1 MSPLRRLL
9 DLVYP
14 PRCYACD
21 APAPAPGFCTAC
33 RAALVPPPAAPC
45 PVCDHPT
52 ATAASP
58 QRVCGRCLADP
69 PAFRRARACFLFR
82 SSGHDDPLRT
92 AVHRYKYGRDT
103 ALASGLG
110 TLLAAGRHRL
120 DACDVVVPVP
130 LHVERL
136 RWRGF
141 NQALLLAR
149 RLCRAG
155 GARLAVDCL
164 VRSRPTL
171 PQVELD
177 ENARRHNVAG
187 AFAVARRDAVAGR
200 RVLLVD
206 DVLTTGSTVDECSR
220 ALRRA
225 GAAAVDVL
233 VLARAVR
240 A

>member
-1 MSPLRRLL
+1 MSPLQRLL

-33 RAALVPPPAAPC
+33 SSALLPPPAAHC
-45 PVCDHPT
+45 PVCDHPV

-58 QRVCGRCLADP
+58 QRLCGRCLVDP
-69 PAFRRARACFLFR
+69 PAFRRARACFRLR
-82 SSGHDDPLRT
+82 PGDDPLRT
-92 AVHRYKYGRDT
+92 AVHRFKYGRDT
-103 ALASGLG
+103 ALANGLG
-110 TLLAAGRHRL
+110 ALLAAGRHRL

-155 GARLAVDCL
+155 GIRLAVDCL
-164 VRSRPTL
+164 VRNRPTL
-171 PQVELD
+171 PQVALD

-220 ALRRA
+220 ALGRA